1 MGHEDRERVWTE
13 IEHRI
18 VVGDLPG
25 GTPLDETV
33 LAGELGTD
41 AAVVREALTRL
52 ERDGFVQSDGASA
65 FAVCALDEA
74 ELREAYPIAL
84 LLEGM
89 AVRSTNYDDAIV
101 ARLRARNAEMA
112 ASAEDPSAAAH
123 LDYAFHDEL
132 VAHCEN
138 DQLLATL
145 RPLKRILL
153 RYEHRYMADA
163 DAVQSSVAQH
173 DLVVA
178 AIEAG
183 DREAAARAVEA
194 NFRQSLAEALER
206 L

>member
-25 GTPLDETV
+25 GAPLDEAA
-33 LAGELGTD
+33 LAADLGTD
-41 AAVVREALTRL
+41 PAVVREALTRL
-52 ERDGFVQSDGASA
+52 ERDGFVQSDGADA
-65 FAVCALDEA
+65 FAVCKLDEA

-89 AVRSTNYDDAIV
+89 AVRSTHYEDRVVD
-101 ARLRARNAEMA
+101 RLRECNAEMA
-112 ASAEDPSAAAH
+112 ASAADPSAAAH

-138 DQLLATL
+138 EQLLATL

-163 DAVQSSVAQH
+163 EAVQSSSSQH
-173 DLVVA
+173 ELV
-178 AIEAG
+178 IEAIGRG
-183 DREAAARAVEA
+183 DLDGAARAVEA
-194 NFRQSLAEALER
+194 NFRQSLADVLER
-206 L
+206 I

>member
-1 MGHEDRERVWTE
+1 VGHEDRERVWTE

-18 VVGDLPG
+18 VVGDLAG
-25 GTPLDETV
+25 GTPLDEDA
-33 LAGELGTD
+33 LAAQLD
-41 AAVVREALTRL
+41 ADPAVVREALSRL
-52 ERDGFVQSDGASA
+52 ERDGFVCSDGAHG
-65 FAVCALDEA
+65 FAVCELDEA

-89 AVRSTNYDDAIV
+89 AVRATDYDARIIG
-101 ARLRARNAEMA
+101 RLRERNDEMA
-112 ASAEDPSAAAH
+112 ASAGDPSAAAH

-132 VAHCEN
+132 VAQCDN

-153 RYEHRYMADA
+153 RYEHRYMATP

-173 DLVVA
+173 ALI
-178 AIEAG
+178 IEAIDRG
-183 DREAAARAVEA
+183 DLDGAARAVEA
-194 NFRQSLAEALER
+194 NFRQSLAEVLER